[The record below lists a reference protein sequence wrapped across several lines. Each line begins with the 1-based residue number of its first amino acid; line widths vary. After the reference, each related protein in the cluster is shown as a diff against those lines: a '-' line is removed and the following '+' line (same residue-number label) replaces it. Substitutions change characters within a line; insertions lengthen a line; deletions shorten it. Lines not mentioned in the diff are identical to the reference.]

1 MKLIKDSI
9 RLKEQRKEYKIK
21 PTIKF
26 YIDNNSYIFSF
37 FPTIEWQPWIYRYL
51 NCSIVDIWWL
61 HFHILIGTWKRIR
74 EEKINENRN

>member
-9 RLKEQRKEYKIK
+9 KLKENRKNYIIK

-26 YIDNNSYIFSF
+26 YIDNNNYMFSF

-51 NCSIVDIWWL
+51 NCSVIDIWWL
-61 HFHILIGTWKRIR
+61 NFHILIGTWERKS
-74 EEKINENRN
+74 